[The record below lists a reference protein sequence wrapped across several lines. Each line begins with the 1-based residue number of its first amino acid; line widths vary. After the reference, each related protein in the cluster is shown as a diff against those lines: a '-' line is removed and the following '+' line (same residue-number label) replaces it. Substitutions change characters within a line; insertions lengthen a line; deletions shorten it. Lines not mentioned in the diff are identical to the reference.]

1 MEANV
6 KKVPV
11 FSTMFFA
18 AIILLVGFML
28 NVMIIP
34 SGIEMSDDI
43 FWLCSIP
50 TLLIMSGVVIF
61 TVFGEKNKLA
71 EMCGAGS
78 ILISFIMMILGS
90 SYAVI
95 IFAGGTMA
103 WLMVFFKYNPLCQK
117 QMQKWLK
124 GIIAEEKIEKA

>member
-1 MEANV
+1 
-6 KKVPV
+6 
-11 FSTMFFA
+11 MFFA

-43 FWLCSIP
+43 FWLFSIP

-61 TVFGEKNKLA
+61 TVFGEENKLA
-71 EMCGAGS
+71 EMCGVGA
-78 ILISFIMMILGS
+78 IMLSFIMMVCGS
-90 SYAVI
+90 SYAII

-117 QMQKWLK
+117 QMQKWLR
-124 GIIAEEKIEKA
+124 GIISEETPEKA